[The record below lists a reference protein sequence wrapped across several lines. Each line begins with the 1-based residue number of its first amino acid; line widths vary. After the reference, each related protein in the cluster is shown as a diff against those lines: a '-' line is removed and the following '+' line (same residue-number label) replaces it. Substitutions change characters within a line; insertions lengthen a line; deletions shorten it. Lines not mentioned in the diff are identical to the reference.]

1 MNNDPIA
8 IIGFSLRFPQDADSA
23 EAFWEMLYNG
33 RCAMTEVPADRFAIG
48 SFYAQ
53 KGEAGAANGTV
64 RLRICRVPEDKTASN
79 SP

>member
-1 MNNDPIA
+1 MDNDPIA

-33 RCAMTEVPADRFAIG
+33 RCAMTEVPADRFAIN

-53 KGEAGAANGTV
+53 KGEAGAENGTV
-64 RLRICRVPEDKTASN
+64 RFRLLRVLEDKSASN
-79 SP
+79 SL